1 MDEDQSS
8 NRLMATAKEAA
19 GGAFHLFWGGSL
31 ATVLSAVCAILVARF
46 LGPEQYGVYSL
57 ALIVSGFLMLF
68 TDYGVSQALTRFIA
82 LYKSRNEPHCIAPLV
97 KTGLAFNV
105 ATGLIMFAIG
115 FILTEPLTSLL
126 ISRPE
131 MAPIVRITLILV
143 MVYPLSTA
151 IGYALLGFGDM
162 KGYAMID
169 VVRQAFRA
177 LLSPLLVIL
186 GYSVAGAIAGY
197 VIAFSI
203 GFATGL
209 ILLYRHYRRLKNAIM
224 KSGQKPLETLYPMIA
239 YGAPLYLS
247 NTLNSFITTLRGII
261 LAYFTTNFLIGNF
274 NTAMNFSMLVTLLS
288 SPVATALFPAF
299 SKLGNNTRETKTM
312 FTYSV
317 KYTAALVIPA
327 AVFVAVMSR
336 DLIFLLYGASYSHA
350 PLYLALY
357 SITFLFSALGS
368 IVLGSFFSGVGESK
382 VNLKATLISMAA
394 FMLLAPALTWTLQV
408 EGMIIALIVATASS
422 TLYSLW
428 TGIRRYS
435 LKIDLKSSAKICVS
449 AFLAAAPVMPI
460 ALLSPMPR
468 IVNLAL
474 AALTYLLAYLTA
486 APLLGVVA
494 EGDLEALAG
503 IFSKVS
509 ILQPIVRLILS
520 YENKVNS
527 LITRR
532 SANKTAA

>member
-336 DLIFLLYGASYSHA
+336 DLTFLLYGASYSHA

-408 EGMIIALIVATASS
+408 EGMIIALIAATASS

-460 ALLSPMPR
+460 ALLSSMPR
-468 IVNLAL
+468 IINLAL

-532 SANKTAA
+532 SADKTAA

>member
-394 FMLLAPALTWTLQV
+394 FMLLAPALTWALQV

-468 IVNLAL
+468 IINLAL

>member
-57 ALIVSGFLMLF
+57 ALIVSGFLMHF

-82 LYKSRNEPHCIAPLV
+82 LYKSRNEPHRIAPLL

-105 ATGLIMFAIG
+105 ATSLIMFAIG

-126 ISRPE
+126 IGRPE

-151 IGYALLGFGDM
+151 MGYALLGFGDM
-162 KGYAMID
+162 KGYAIID

-186 GYSVAGAIAGY
+186 GYSVAGAITGY

-460 ALLSPMPR
+460 ALFSPMPR

-532 SANKTAA
+532 SADKTAA

>member
-105 ATGLIMFAIG
+105 ATGSIMFAIG

-394 FMLLAPALTWTLQV
+394 FMLLAPALTWALQV

>member
-105 ATGLIMFAIG
+105 ATSLIMFAIG

-468 IVNLAL
+468 IINLAL

>member
-8 NRLMATAKEAA
+8 NRLMATAEEAA

-327 AVFVAVMSR
+327 A
-336 DLIFLLYGASYSHA
+336 
-350 PLYLALY
+350 
-357 SITFLFSALGS
+357 
-368 IVLGSFFSGVGESK
+368 
-382 VNLKATLISMAA
+382 
-394 FMLLAPALTWTLQV
+394 
-408 EGMIIALIVATASS
+408 
-422 TLYSLW
+422 
-428 TGIRRYS
+428 
-435 LKIDLKSSAKICVS
+435 
-449 AFLAAAPVMPI
+449 
-460 ALLSPMPR
+460 
-468 IVNLAL
+468 
-474 AALTYLLAYLTA
+474 
-486 APLLGVVA
+486 
-494 EGDLEALAG
+494 
-503 IFSKVS
+503 
-509 ILQPIVRLILS
+509 
-520 YENKVNS
+520 
-527 LITRR
+527 
-532 SANKTAA
+532 